1 MRYYDRTLGTD
12 SLVVECSGGP
22 AITTLRA
29 AYLWGQPLTGGGWR
43 IVDSLAVVG
52 MEGQADSFP
61 APWAGHF
68 YVTTRNG
75 AGLSCAS
82 NPAYIPDSTVT
93 TGVGEGNGG
102 PYDPMVRSRL
112 FDVHGR
118 VVTGPLGAGVY
129 FEKRW
134 HRSGRT
140 TTRKVA
146 VLK

>member
-1 MRYYDRTLGTD
+1 M
-12 SLVVECSGGP
+12 ECSGGP
-22 AITTLRA
+22 AIQSLRA
-29 AYLWGQPLTGGGWR
+29 AYLWGMPLSGGPWR
-43 IVDSLAVVG
+43 IVDSLQVSG

-102 PYDPMVRSRL
+102 QSDPMVRSRL
-112 FDVHGR
+112 FDVRGR
-118 VVTGPLGAGVY
+118 VVTGNPAAGVY

-134 HRSGRT
+134 YRSGRT